1 MRLPMRQCRTR
12 KRISQM
18 AKKKQKIEEN
28 FMMFDVLYE
37 DGTRS
42 SRRKINAAGLMRH
55 EIEAF
60 ALTEI
65 MNQDRAIFE
74 KSGKSRGQVKSITKS
89 A

>member
-1 MRLPMRQCRTR
+1 
-12 KRISQM
+12 M

-28 FMMFDVLYE
+28 FVMFDVIYE

-42 SRRKINAAGLMRH
+42 SRRKVNAGSLMRH

-65 MNQDRAIFE
+65 MNQDRVISE